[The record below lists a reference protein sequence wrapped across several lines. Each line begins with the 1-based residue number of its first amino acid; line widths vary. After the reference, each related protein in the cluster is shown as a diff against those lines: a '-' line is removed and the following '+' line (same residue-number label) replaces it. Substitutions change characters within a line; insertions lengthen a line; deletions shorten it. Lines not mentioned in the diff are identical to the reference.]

1 MNTSDLVTLIFLI
14 IILVVPVLLWNKKS
28 KKEIGSIVTTLGLI
42 GTFTGILIGLINFD
56 PINIEDSIPNLLG
69 GLQTAFI
76 TSVAGITSG
85 LIIKNLKTKND
96 LGGANPLESLK
107 LGINTLNITSDKI
120 HQTLE
125 NINKGLFNDD
135 KDSPIL
141 TQLQKIRTVN
151 SDGLND
157 LKNSFNEFAQ
167 KIVSDNTQS
176 LIDALTDVMKDF
188 NAKIN
193 EQFGDNFKELNN
205 SVKELLVWQNNYK
218 DHLEKLQDNFNKI
231 SENLTN
237 VDDTVKNIS
246 TNHEIIIEANNRLNS
261 LVLDFSEGVGSFSK
275 LGDKASK
282 ALPIIESNLESLTTS
297 LDTSYNNFQKTQN
310 EIQEKMKISI
320 ENMIANNAERIKS
333 LDENLGIELE
343 KSLETLGSSL
353 ATLSNKFVEDYTPL
367 TQKLREL
374 ITISKNNK

>member
-135 KDSPIL
+135 KDSSIL